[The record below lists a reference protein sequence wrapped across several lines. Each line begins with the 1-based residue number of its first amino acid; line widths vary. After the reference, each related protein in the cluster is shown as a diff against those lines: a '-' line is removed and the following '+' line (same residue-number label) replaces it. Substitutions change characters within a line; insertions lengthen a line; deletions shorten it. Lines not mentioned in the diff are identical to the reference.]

1 MTSAKIESYGR
12 DFFLF
17 YINQNSS
24 LIRDRNM
31 YNKYIDNKTL
41 STIEKLSNDQHV
53 LALIDNSVGYLT
65 HNDFRPANIINANGV
80 MKIIDWDLFGKG
92 IKFHDIARFYNFY
105 YSDQIIQDQYL
116 NTWLHEKMTTEELIL
131 FYTWLTL
138 ESFHETNMV
147 LRRFNENISKGN
159 LNIIKN
165 NFYKRINKLVTF
177 TDILN
182 KLLY

>member
-1 MTSAKIESYGR
+1 
-12 DFFLF
+12 
-17 YINQNSS
+17 
-24 LIRDRNM
+24 M

>member
-1 MTSAKIESYGR
+1 
-12 DFFLF
+12 
-17 YINQNSS
+17 
-24 LIRDRNM
+24 
-31 YNKYIDNKTL
+31 
-41 STIEKLSNDQHV
+41 
-53 LALIDNSVGYLT
+53 
-65 HNDFRPANIINANGV
+65 
-80 MKIIDWDLFGKG
+80 
-92 IKFHDIARFYNFY
+92 
-105 YSDQIIQDQYL
+105 
-116 NTWLHEKMTTEELIL
+116 MTTEELIL